1 MRRTAALSLPVASTL
16 ALFALSLPACGLLLD
31 TSPPDPTPVAPDAA
45 LSDADT
51 LRDAG
56 RDDAGMDAGPFDAG
70 SDDAGFDAGPDDAGF
85 DAGPRDAGFDAGPD
99 DAGFDAG
106 PLDAGVDAGPRDAGF
121 DAGPCVDLDDDRDGV
136 TTCDGDCDD
145 GNVRVFPGFT
155 EICSDG
161 LDNDCDRS
169 TPDVCREALGTYVSA
184 GTGNDANPGTPE
196 RPVATIRKGIVN
208 ALALGGP
215 QTVIVGEGTYP
226 EKVILED
233 GVSLWGGFRCAD
245 ALCDWGLDPLLSAS
259 TIQNVD
265 AEGVRADAGVSEDT
279 IVEDFI
285 ILGAPLNEV
294 EEVAGVTLLGG
305 APTIRDNRIDVLSPM
320 LGMPLPPTR
329 AVGVSVQATDGG
341 RSAQIVRNHIRT
353 GPAATL
359 STPIRFNGL
368 PGALAVARV
377 EGNRLQPGE
386 APRSIGLVAYNSDR
400 GTEVIDNDFLV
411 GSSRMGVIH
420 GIEVGSTLRI
430 ARNRIHVPDPAVLS
444 GPECSSTAVWCAG
457 IASSSATLEIENNVI
472 FGPPGPRS
480 TALLLGEL
488 ERPAGEVFASHNLLD
503 GGGGAALFPGG
514 VTTVKSAAIVLA
526 TGACAS
532 CTSGAAR
539 VGEIHNNILLGGN
552 ALARYGVYE
561 EPVASGAGYREV
573 HPVSFLHNLF
583 HFPLS
588 THSTAVGVLY
598 RITRSTMGSLDVL
611 DLAIVNDPRMVFPS
625 AGNLLDDPRLDP
637 TRHLL
642 PDSPCRNT
650 GTPRGRLPSDDFEG
664 DVRPREG
671 SYDIGP
677 DEY

>member
-1 MRRTAALSLPVASTL
+1 MRRTAALPSHLAPALAALVAL
-16 ALFALSLPACGLLLD
+16 ALPACGLLLD
-31 TSPPDPTPVAPDAA
+31 TSPPDPVNGTPDAGFV
-45 LSDADT
+45 DADT
-51 LRDAG
+51 FPDAG
-56 RDDAGMDAGPFDAG
+56 RDDAGMDAGPV
-70 SDDAGFDAGPDDAGF
+70 DAGFDSGF
-85 DAGPRDAGFDAGPD
+85 DDAGFDAGPD

-106 PLDAGVDAGPRDAGF
+106 PLDAGFDAGPRDAGF
-121 DAGPCVDLDDDRDGV
+121 DAGPCVDFDDDRDGV

-155 EICSDG
+155 ELCNDG
-161 LDNDCDRS
+161 LDNDCDPS
-169 TPDVCREALGTYVSA
+169 TPDMCREPLGTYVSA
-184 GTGNDANPGTPE
+184 RTGNDTNPGTPTS
-196 RPVATIRKGIVN
+196 PVRTIGTGIAH

-215 QTVIVGEGTYP
+215 QTVVVGEGTYP

-245 ALCDWGLDPLLSAS
+245 ALCDWGLDPSLSAS

-285 ILGAPLNEV
+285 ILGATPPPPMADVEV
-294 EEVAGVTLLGG
+294 EVAGITLRGG
-305 APTIRDNRIDVLSPM
+305 APTIRDNRIDVLLPTSAM
-320 LGMPLPPTR
+320 TLPPTR
-329 AVGVSVQATDGG
+329 VVGVSVQATDGG
-341 RSAQIVRNHIRT
+341 RSAQIVRNQIRT

-359 STPIRFNGL
+359 STPIRFNGR

-411 GSSRMGVIH
+411 GSSGMGVIH

-444 GPECSSTAVWCAG
+444 GPACSSTAVWCAGIAG

-480 TALLLGEL
+480 TALLLGEF
-488 ERPAGEVFASHNLLD
+488 EGPAGAVFVSHNLLD
-503 GGGGAALFPGG
+503 GGGGAALFSGG
-514 VTTVKSAAIVLA
+514 LTPDKSAAIVLT

-539 VGEIHNNILLGGN
+539 VGEIHNNILLGGS

-561 EPVASGAGYREV
+561 DPVASGAGYREV

-588 THSTAVGVLY
+588 TPSTAVGVLY
-598 RITRSTMGSLDVL
+598 RITRLTMGSLDML
-611 DLAIVNDPRMVFPS
+611 DIAIVNTSTTFTTG
-625 AGNLLDDPRLDP
+625 GNLVNDPLLDP

-642 PDSPCRNT
+642 SRSPCIDT
-650 GTPRGRLPSDDFEG
+650 GTPRGSLPFEDFEG
-664 DVRPREG
+664 DSRPRG
-671 SYDIGP
+671 AGYDIGP